1 MPLFSGNIIR
11 DKQMNIKLCEQCPHY
26 KTWGLKTQRENLEKE
41 CTIIEEEP
49 DMSEMDTDALQD
61 YYLFYESTV
70 PYNCPYKLEHLMYEA
85 K

>member
-1 MPLFSGNIIR
+1 MPPLQNLG
-11 DKQMNIKLCEQCPHY
+11 
-26 KTWGLKTQRENLEKE
+26 TQNPKRKPRK

-49 DMSEMDTDALQD
+49 DMSEMDADALQD